1 MAVTTTGTRARRRA
15 DPDVKAI
22 THRQTTRWNR
32 FRRDRVLLAL
42 ALPGLLLVVLFHY
55 LPLLGNI
62 IAFQDYQPYIGIWD
76 SPFTGLQNFQVIID
90 GNPAFL
96 RALGNTLVISLIQIV
111 VIFPLPIA
119 LALLLNS
126 LLSDTVKKTVQ
137 TILYL
142 PHFMS
147 WVIVVAIFQN
157 VLGNGG
163 LVNTWLRSIGAQ
175 GFNLVGNPDAFLS
188 LLTSQAAWKDVG
200 WASILFLAALS
211 QIDQNLYEAADMDG
225 ANRWQQILHV
235 TLPGIKGIII
245 LLLILRLGDVLTVGF
260 EQIILQ
266 QQSVGR
272 EVSEVLD
279 TYVYNNGIINGDWG
293 IAAAVGLVKGA
304 VAVVLVLAANKIAH
318 LFGERGIYQS

>member
-1 MAVTTTGTRARRRA
+1 MASTGSTLSRAGAASTTAPRRVPRAA
-15 DPDVKAI
+15 
-22 THRQTTRWNR
+22 R

-42 ALPGLLLVVLFHY
+42 AVPGIALLVLFQY
-55 LPLLGNI
+55 VPLLGNV

-76 SPFTGLQNFQVIID
+76 SPFVGFRNFQILVNGD
-90 GNPAFL
+90 PAFL
-96 RALGNTLVISLIQIV
+96 RALLNTLLISLVQIV

-119 LALLLNS
+119 LALTLNT
-126 LLSDTVKKTVQ
+126 LLSDTLKKAVQ
-137 TILYL
+137 TVLYL

-163 LVNTWLRSIGAQ
+163 LVNTWIRSLGGE
-175 GFNLVGNPDAFLS
+175 GFDIVGNPDAFLV
-188 LLTSQAAWKDVG
+188 LITSQAAWKDVG

-211 QIDQNLYEAADMDG
+211 RIDPNLYEAAEMDG
-225 ANRWQQILHV
+225 ANRWKQTWHV
-235 TLPGIKGIII
+235 TLPGIKSIIV

-260 EQIILQ
+260 EQIVLQ

-279 TYVYNNGIINGDWG
+279 TYVYNNGIINGEWG
-293 IAAAVGLVKGA
+293 TAAAVGLVKG
-304 VAVVLVLAANKIAH
+304 VVSVVLVLGANKLAH
-318 LFGERGIYQS
+318 LFGERGVYQS